1 MNSVKDKIKHV
12 VVLMLENRSLDNMM
26 GFLYPDRPEFN
37 GIPPNTY
44 FNKIHATGKVYAQPL
59 PASLTTG
66 CLKNPDPDPGEGFDH
81 VNTELNITTDLPLG
95 DNSGF
100 LRDYFQV
107 TNSAALAPNIMYSY
121 TPEQVPIISQLAKNF
136 AVSDQWFCSAPTETF
151 PNRLYVA
158 TGTSAG
164 LLYDDALFDPSFF
177 QYLADLPTVFNML
190 NDSGR
195 TWKSYFHDVAF
206 NWVLLQDGS
215 FLSPNIDS
223 YELHFQSDLDGDNF
237 PDYAFIEPAYA
248 FFPNDEHPPH
258 DVTAGEALIADV
270 YNRICQSQYWES
282 TLLIITYDEHGGCYD
297 HVTPPQAPPP
307 DEISAST
314 TPPFTFNRYGLR
326 VPAVFI
332 SPYISRRTIVRAVPE
347 FTIPYASLPFD
358 HTTIIKTLANLFDL
372 KLAATGNNYL
382 TQRDKAAPDL
392 FDYLTLTDSPD
403 NNPGP
408 LTAPHV
414 PLECYLDFAPS
425 SDRKMKFLK
434 LKALAREVM
443 QAQASAPKS

>member
-1 MNSVKDKIKHV
+1 MSNLKDKIKHV

-37 GIPPNTY
+37 GITPNTY
-44 FNKIHATGKVYAQPL
+44 YNKIHATGKVYAQPL
-59 PASLTTG
+59 PSSLTTG
-66 CLKNPDPDPGEGFDH
+66 CLKNPSPDPGEGFDH
-81 VNTELNITTDLPLG
+81 VNTELNITPETPLG

-107 TNSAALAPNIMYSY
+107 TGSATLAPHIMYSY
-121 TPEQVPIISQLAKNF
+121 TPEQVPIISTLAKHF

-164 LLYDDALFDPSFF
+164 LLYDGALFDPDFF
-177 QYLADLPTVFNML
+177 QYLADLPTVFNMFE
-190 NDSGR
+190 DSGK

-215 FLSPNIDS
+215 FTSPNIDS

-270 YNRICQSQYWES
+270 YNRICQSQYWK
-282 TLLIITYDEHGGCYD
+282 
-297 HVTPPQAPPP
+297 APCSSSPMMNM
-307 DEISAST
+307 AAVMT
-314 TPPFTFNRYGLR
+314 T
-326 VPAVFI
+326 
-332 SPYISRRTIVRAVPE
+332 SRRRPRRRPTRSTRPIRHSILIAMAC
-347 FTIPYASLPFD
+347 ASPRSSSRPTSRGGRLC
-358 HTTIIKTLANLFDL
+358 
-372 KLAATGNNYL
+372 
-382 TQRDKAAPDL
+382 
-392 FDYLTLTDSPD
+392 
-403 NNPGP
+403 GP
-408 LTAPHV
+408 CRIGTSRP
-414 PLECYLDFAPS
+414 PTCPS
-425 SDRKMKFLK
+425 ITPRSSR
-434 LKALAREVM
+434 
-443 QAQASAPKS
+443 P

>member
-1 MNSVKDKIKHV
+1 VSDIKDKIKHV

-37 GIPPNTY
+37 GITPNTY
-44 FNKIHATGKVYAQPL
+44 YNKIHATGKVYAQPL
-59 PASLTTG
+59 PSTLTTG
-66 CLKNPDPDPGEGFDH
+66 CLKNPSPDPGEGFDH
-81 VNTELNITTDLPLG
+81 VNTELNITPETPLG

-107 TNSAALAPNIMYSY
+107 TGSAELAPHIMYSY
-121 TPEQVPIISQLAKNF
+121 TPEQVPIISTLAKHF

-164 LLYDDALFDPSFF
+164 LLYDGALFDPDFF
-177 QYLADLPTVFNML
+177 QYLADLPTVFNMFE
-190 NDSGR
+190 DSGK

-215 FLSPNIDS
+215 FTSPNIDS

-282 TLLIITYDEHGGCYD
+282 TWLIITYDEHGGCYD
-297 HVTPPQAPPP
+297 HVTPPPAPPP
-307 DEISAST
+307 DTIYSIN
-314 TPPFTFNRYGLR
+314 PPFNFDRYGVR

-332 SPYISRRTIVRAVPE
+332 SPYISRRTIVRAVPDWN
-347 FTIPYASLPFD
+347 FTPTDLPFD
-358 HTTIIKTLANLFDL
+358 HTTVIKTLTNLFDL

-382 TQRDKAAPDL
+382 TERDRAAPDL
-392 FDYLTLTDSPD
+392 FDALTLTDTPD

-408 LTAPHV
+408 LVAPHV
-414 PLECYLDFAPS
+414 PIECYIDLDLS

-434 LKALAREVM
+434 LKALARAVM
-443 QAQASAPKS
+443 QAQASAPKT